1 MKNKDQLEDRAWNIA
16 ECHFYTDDN
25 TLWEPFQDWTDEA
38 VSNGVDV
45 LSKAIYD
52 GMRWAQEDD

>member
-1 MKNKDQLEDRAWNIA
+1 MKTKQDLEARAWTIA
-16 ECHFYTDDN
+16 ECHFYVDDN
-25 TLWEPFQDWTDEA
+25 TVWEPFENWSDEA
-38 VSNGVDV
+38 LFNGVDV